1 MESFEDFRPK
11 IGNKSCPSECMKICE
26 NKRSKSLFDL

>member
-1 MESFEDFRPK
+1 METFEDFRLN
-11 IGNKSCPSECMKICE
+11 IGNKSCPSECMKIGE